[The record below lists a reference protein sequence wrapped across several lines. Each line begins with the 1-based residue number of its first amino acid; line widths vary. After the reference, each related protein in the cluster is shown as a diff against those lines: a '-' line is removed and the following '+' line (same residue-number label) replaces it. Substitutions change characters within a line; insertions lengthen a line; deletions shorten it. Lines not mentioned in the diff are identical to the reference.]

1 MPYQYQPYQP
11 WGQFSPRNEPETNM
25 IFVENEQEGRQ
36 FPVQP
41 GCSRLIMNRNDP
53 VFYLKT
59 VDQNG
64 FADFSICDFTVR
76 PKQDDVLSSFT
87 ADEIKKLKEMLNEPT
102 VQQQPEDSKQ

>member
-1 MPYQYQPYQP
+1 MYQSYQPWQPYQP
-11 WGQFSPRNEPETNM
+11 QQPETN
-25 IFVENEQEGRQ
+25 ILFVENEQEGRQ

-41 GCSRLIMNRNDP
+41 GCSRLIMNRNEP

-76 PKQDDVLSSFT
+76 PKQEDAMQPFT
-87 ADEIKKLKEMLNEPT
+87 QDEIKRLKEILNESII
-102 VQQQPEDSKQ
+102 QQQQENGEQ